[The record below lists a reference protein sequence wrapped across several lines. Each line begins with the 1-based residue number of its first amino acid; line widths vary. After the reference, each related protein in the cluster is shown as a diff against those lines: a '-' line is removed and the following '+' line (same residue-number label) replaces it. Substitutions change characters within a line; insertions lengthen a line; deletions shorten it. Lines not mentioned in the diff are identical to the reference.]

1 MTFSRKV
8 ARNEFPVAWASVTD
22 CFTGWVYWFG
32 VTYKT
37 CLADLSWACLETQA
51 VGGSLR

>member
-1 MTFSRKV
+1 MTIRRKV
-8 ARNEFPVAWASVTD
+8 SGNAFQLGWASVTD
-22 CFTGWVYWFG
+22 CFTGWVYRFG

-51 VGGSLR
+51 LGVSLW